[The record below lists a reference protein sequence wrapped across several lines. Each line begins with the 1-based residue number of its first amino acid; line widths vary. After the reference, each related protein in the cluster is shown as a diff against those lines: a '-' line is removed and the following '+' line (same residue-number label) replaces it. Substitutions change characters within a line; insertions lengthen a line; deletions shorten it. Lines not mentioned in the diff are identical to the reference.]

1 MVALHPTRWLLPGV
15 LTSAASYAAVW
26 RFYLPQLRA
35 SMPRAVAHVLSV
47 GTAGA
52 LLSWGWG
59 AAVFCFDASS
69 SRPVRALGG
78 AGCLAWLGLVNHFAR
93 FVVKGVASTKELGS
107 EAAISDRQVE
117 AADAIIVLGAGLTG
131 DRPSP
136 VLARRLDRAVQVIRR
151 LDATASGHAAE
162 KNFQDR
168 GVPVA
173 RRLDTVAGGVVGQE
187 GAQDR
192 GVQVA
197 RRLDTVAG
205 GVAGQ
210 EGAQDRGVL
219 IVSGGQGADEPC
231 SEASAMAR
239 YLLEE
244 AQLGVP
250 GARWVVLQEQLATS
264 TEENV
269 ANSTRMLLDYR
280 TQERSGKQSQTHD
293 HSGEKCQ
300 VSEHHGEANRSW
312 AQRGGGEIMGE
323 EHRIIVVTSD
333 FHVPRTRWHA
343 QRAQRAFPEV
353 CYQIVGAVTPVGARP
368 AAYVREYVA
377 SVVQVWLPQL
387 FSRIVSRSRP

>member
-26 RFYLPQLRA
+26 RFYLPQLRS

-78 AGCLAWLGLVNHFAR
+78 AGSLAWLGLVNHFAR

-107 EAAISDRQVE
+107 EAAISDWQVE

-136 VLARRLDRAVQVIRR
+136 VLARRLDRAVQVVRR

-168 GVPVA
+168 GV
-173 RRLDTVAGGVVGQE
+173 
-187 GAQDR
+187 
-192 GVQVA
+192 QVA

-205 GVAGQ
+205 GMAGQ

-250 GARWVVLQEQLATS
+250 GAGWVVLQEQLATS
-264 TEENV
+264 TEENLV
-269 ANSTRMLLDYR
+269 NSTRMLLDHWTR
-280 TQERSGKQSQTHD
+280 ERSGKQSQTHD
-293 HSGEKCQ
+293 QSGKKCQ
-300 VSEHHGEANRSW
+300 VSKHHGDANRSW
-312 AQRGGGEIMGE
+312 AQRGGGETMGE
-323 EHRIIVVTSD
+323 DHRIIVVTSD

-368 AAYVREYVA
+368 AAYVREYAA

-387 FSRIVSRSRP
+387 FSCIVSRSRP

>member
-1 MVALHPTRWLLPGV
+1 M
-15 LTSAASYAAVW
+15 
-26 RFYLPQLRA
+26 
-35 SMPRAVAHVLSV
+35 
-47 GTAGA
+47 
-52 LLSWGWG
+52 
-59 AAVFCFDASS
+59 
-69 SRPVRALGG
+69 
-78 AGCLAWLGLVNHFAR
+78 NHFAR

-264 TEENV
+264 TEENL